1 VSKKLQQKQ
10 DRRRAEEARKAAQRR
25 AHRRSNLLTIGVA
38 VVVGALVVGGIIY
51 QRSTGEGGV
60 SDEVGVSEAAANCTG
75 VREPEKQP
83 ADHIA
88 PGEPHPPYSSD
99 PPTSGPHLEQPANPG
114 FYDQPLP
121 AEQVIHN
128 MEHGQIVIWYAPD
141 APEEVVGNI
150 ESLVRQESTATLAV
164 PYEAVGNTH
173 TFVMTAWGASQAC
186 EQVSQAVVNK
196 FRTEYQGRGPE
207 RVPGIPTFDG

>member
-25 AHRRSNLLTIGVA
+25 AHRRSNLATIGVA

-60 SDEVGVSEAAANCTG
+60 SDEVGVSEAAANCG
-75 VREPEKQP
+75 DVEEPEKQP
-83 ADHIA
+83 ADHIGV
-88 PGEPHPPYSSD
+88 GEPHPPYSSD
-99 PPTSGPHLEQPANPG
+99 PPTSGPHFEQPANAG
-114 FYDQPLP
+114 FYEQPLP
-121 AEQVIHN
+121 AEQVVHN

-150 ESLVRQESTATLAV
+150 ESLVRQEPLATLAV
-164 PYEAVGNTH
+164 PYEGVGDGK
-173 TFVMTAWGASQAC
+173 TFVLTAWGASKAC
-186 EQVSQAVVNK
+186 EQVSQTVVNE
-196 FRTEYQGRGPE
+196 FRTAYQGRGPE
-207 RVPGIPTFDG
+207 RIPGIPTFGG